1 MGVAQSADGAV
12 REAVVRALWPG
23 AEVLVQSGPWV
34 SLSRRLLNRDVA
46 VAARQLE
53 ARRALGARAEGP
65 GRRAARTEAA
75 SLPSGLHARLGR
87 LQGGVV
93 MSITIFGASDDL
105 IEIEGE
111 IDEEFCTN
119 GSDEPVLLRR

>member
-1 MGVAQSADGAV
+1 
-12 REAVVRALWPG
+12 
-23 AEVLVQSGPWV
+23 
-34 SLSRRLLNRDVA
+34 
-46 VAARQLE
+46 
-53 ARRALGARAEGP
+53 
-65 GRRAARTEAA
+65 
-75 SLPSGLHARLGR
+75 
-87 LQGGVV
+87 

>member
-53 ARRALGARAEGP
+53 ARRALAEGP